1 MKTTGDQSLVKKINK
16 SIVLETIK
24 NNFPLSR
31 AQISEMT
38 GLNKGTVSSLV
49 NELIAEDLV
58 YEVGPGQSNG
68 GRRPVMLLFNK
79 VAGYAIGVD
88 LGVNYILTVL
98 TNLRGEIVKE
108 HMTSLNQ
115 TSFDFI
121 FNTLKQSIQTM
132 IDHTPPSPY
141 GIVGIGIGIPGII
154 DDKGTVLFAP
164 NLKWENIDLKNMIA
178 NEFPFPVSIDNEANS
193 GALGEKL
200 FGVGKDASNLVYVS
214 AGIGIG
220 TGIIIDNELYK
231 GSSGFSGEMGHLT
244 IEVNGKKC
252 SCGNRGCW
260 EMYASENA
268 LLEQAKSLSIHS
280 DRADKPLDIESLV
293 KMADDG
299 HAEVI
304 HLFNTIGEY
313 LGIGLTNIINTFNPE
328 LIIIGNRL
336 SAAKNWLINPIRR
349 VIENRALPFHRKL
362 LRIEFSGLNIYSCA
376 LGASSIAVSRFFS
389 ENNITVE

>member
-31 AQISEMT
+31 SQISEMT

-115 TSFDFI
+115 TSFAFI

-154 DDKGTVLFAP
+154 DDKGTILFAP
-164 NLKWENIDLKNMIA
+164 NLKWENIDLKSMIA
-178 NEFPFPVSIDNEANS
+178 NEFPFPVAIDNEANS

-299 HAEVI
+299 HVEVI

-313 LGIGLTNIINTFNPE
+313 LGIGLTNIINTLNPE

-349 VIENRALPFHRKL
+349 VIENRALPFHRKQ

-376 LGASSIAVSRFFS
+376 LGASSIAVSHFFS

>member
-1 MKTTGDQSLVKKINK
+1 M
-16 SIVLETIK
+16 
-24 NNFPLSR
+24 
-31 AQISEMT
+31 
-38 GLNKGTVSSLV
+38 
-49 NELIAEDLV
+49 
-58 YEVGPGQSNG
+58 
-68 GRRPVMLLFNK
+68 
-79 VAGYAIGVD
+79 
-88 LGVNYILTVL
+88 
-98 TNLRGEIVKE
+98 
-108 HMTSLNQ
+108 
-115 TSFDFI
+115 
-121 FNTLKQSIQTM
+121 
-132 IDHTPPSPY
+132 
-141 GIVGIGIGIPGII
+141 
-154 DDKGTVLFAP
+154 FAP
-164 NLKWENIDLKNMIA
+164 NLKWENIDLKSMIA
-178 NEFPFPVSIDNEANS
+178 NEFPFPVAIDNEANS

-200 FGVGKDASNLVYVS
+200 FGVGKDASNLIYVS

-299 HAEVI
+299 HVEVI

-313 LGIGLTNIINTFNPE
+313 LGIGLTNIINTLNPE

-349 VIENRALPFHRKL
+349 VIENRALPFHRKQ

-376 LGASSIAVSRFFS
+376 LGASSIAVSHFFS

>member
-49 NELIAEDLV
+49 NELIADDLV

>member
-31 AQISEMT
+31 SQISEMT

-115 TSFDFI
+115 TSFAFI

-141 GIVGIGIGIPGII
+141 GIVGIGIGIR
-154 DDKGTVLFAP
+154 
-164 NLKWENIDLKNMIA
+164 
-178 NEFPFPVSIDNEANS
+178 
-193 GALGEKL
+193 
-200 FGVGKDASNLVYVS
+200 Y
-214 AGIGIG
+214 
-220 TGIIIDNELYK
+220 
-231 GSSGFSGEMGHLT
+231 
-244 IEVNGKKC
+244 
-252 SCGNRGCW
+252 NR
-260 EMYASENA
+260 
-268 LLEQAKSLSIHS
+268 
-280 DRADKPLDIESLV
+280 
-293 KMADDG
+293 
-299 HAEVI
+299 
-304 HLFNTIGEY
+304 
-313 LGIGLTNIINTFNPE
+313 
-328 LIIIGNRL
+328 
-336 SAAKNWLINPIRR
+336 
-349 VIENRALPFHRKL
+349 
-362 LRIEFSGLNIYSCA
+362 
-376 LGASSIAVSRFFS
+376 
-389 ENNITVE
+389 